1 LGELSDFQ
9 GKAGG
14 PCFDGA
20 VQPRPLRRLR
30 RIGRFQLEAA
40 VQLVHSARRS
50 SGRTDWGAIIELYD
64 GLLQLTHSPVVAI
77 NRAVALSMTAGPIA
91 GSNGA

>member
-1 LGELSDFQ
+1 
-9 GKAGG
+9 
-14 PCFDGA
+14 
-20 VQPRPLRRLR
+20 
-30 RIGRFQLEAA
+30 
-40 VQLVHSARRS
+40 LVHSARRS